1 MWSRCIISAAAVL
14 GAGYAFA
21 STPTEPAQKATATNS
36 TLVQFAQNRGQQQ
49 QQRPAP
55 RAAPSNVQR
64 TPMVRPQQPASQ
76 RGQMQRGVRPGT
88 QGAPNRSGGGGVT
101 GLGVHGTGGTG
112 ATATQSPRSQ
122 LYDLVRPA
130 PVPTNLGRPAQ
141 APGNVT
147 RSAPAGT
154 QVPKSAA
161 FAKPT
166 HVPHNSSRKAGTAG
180 HKHNH
185 RPFVFR
191 RAGYVFYRHY
201 YVVSGVWYWYEAEVE
216 PGDPLYALADD
227 PNTPVCEEA
236 EDECIDVD

>member
-1 MWSRCIISAAAVL
+1 MWSKCILSAAAVL
-14 GAGYAFA
+14 SAGFAFA
-21 STPTEPAQKATATNS
+21 SAPTEPGTNATTTNS
-36 TLVQFAQNRGQQQ
+36 VLVQFAQNRGQPQ

-64 TPMVRPQQPASQ
+64 TPMVRPQQPAGQ

-88 QGAPNRSGGGGVT
+88 QGAPSRSVGGVT
-101 GLGVHGTGGTG
+101 GPGAHGMGTGV
-112 ATATQSPRSQ
+112 ATPQSPRSQ

-130 PVPTNLGRPAQ
+130 PVPTNLGRSAPI
-141 APGNVT
+141 PGNVT

-154 QVPKSAA
+154 QISKSAA
-161 FAKPT
+161 FTKPA
-166 HVPHNSSRKAGTAG
+166 HIPHNASRKAGTAG

-216 PGDPLYALADD
+216 PGDPSYALADD
-227 PNTPVCEEA
+227 PNTPVCDEEG
-236 EDECIDVD
+236 DECTDID